1 VDDSRVGGAFRAV
14 RRRRRLT
21 QTSVATLAGVSQQL
35 VALIEA
41 GRQEVVSVRSLRR
54 VGDVLEISMPFEPRW
69 RGGEAARLLD
79 REHARLVEIVV
90 GLLRR
95 WGWEVL
101 VEHTFN
107 HFGERGSIDILGWHG
122 VSRTLLVVEV
132 KTRVLD
138 LQDLLAAFDRR
149 ARLAPRLLAESRGW
163 AAMSLG
169 RVMVMP
175 DRTATRDAVRRHQS
189 TFDAVLPAR
198 GRDVRRWLRAPSGG
212 VAGVWFLSST
222 N

>member
-1 VDDSRVGGAFRAV
+1 MDDTRVGALFRAV
-14 RRRRRLT
+14 RKRRGLT
-21 QTSVATLAGVSQQL
+21 QASVARLAGVSQQL

-41 GRQEVVSVRSLRR
+41 GRLEAVSVRSLRR
-54 VGDVLEISMPFEPRW
+54 VGGVLEISVRFDPRW

-79 REHARLVEIVV
+79 REHARTVEVVV

-95 WGWEVL
+95 WGWEVI
-101 VEHTFN
+101 VEHTFS
-107 HFGERGSIDILGWHG
+107 HFGERGSIDIVGWHYA
-122 VSRTLLVVEV
+122 SRTLLVVEV

-138 LQDLLAAFDRR
+138 LQDLLAAFDRKV
-149 ARLAPRLLAESRGW
+149 RLAPRLLAESRGW

-169 RVMVMP
+169 RVVVMP
-175 DRTATRDAVRRHQS
+175 DRTANRDAVRRHRA
-189 TFDAVLPAR
+189 TFAAALPS
-198 GRDVRRWLRAPSGG
+198 GSRDVRRWLRAPSGG